1 MLLLDIGAIVFI
13 SGLLNFLYFA
23 FAPRFKNS
31 NPNGRL
37 GVLALCFLIMVA
49 GPILMMVSH
58 YLIEGIES
66 VI

>member
-1 MLLLDIGAIVFI
+1 MLLFDIGAIVFI

-31 NPNGRL
+31 NPNCRL

-58 YLIEGIES
+58 YLIERIES

>member
-1 MLLLDIGAIVFI
+1 MLLFDIGAMVFI
-13 SGLLNFLYFA
+13 AGLLNFLYFA

-37 GVLALCFLIMVA
+37 GVLVLCFLIMVA